1 MLDCQADFDSQRA
14 DHSSCI
20 LSTRNYVIETTR
32 FQTNLQPKFP
42 KAICKSNAY

>member
-1 MLDCQADFDSQRA
+1 MLDCQADVDSQRA
-14 DHSSCI
+14 DHLVF